1 MQFLIAD
8 SFTDSLSRLNGEE
21 QKAVKTTAFDLQMN
35 PANPGMNFHR
45 LDKARPKTSPKTS
58 VPHIHIFCRNTILK
72 WTLCGKAI
80 CVSVF
85 LIRGSVSFWWIER
98 LFAPES
104 WCRWVCCEKVD

>member
-1 MQFLIAD
+1 MIQPMQFLIAD
-8 SFTDSLSRLNGEE
+8 SFTDSLFRLIGDE

-35 PANPGMNFHR
+35 PANP
-45 LDKARPKTSPKTS
+45 SKTS

-72 WTLCGKAI
+72 WKLCGNAI